1 MGFAIFGDYLSKRK
15 IPPNSVL
22 VIKQIQ
28 DIFTKLLNRNSDG
41 YDVFDFR
48 VGTLI
53 GTTLICLI
61 PFFNEHFDRLIPDI
75 PIARNTLII
84 IQILIIFA
92 SYHVI
97 FIKKW
102 ANEIGNLF
110 SLVYAFIISFAC
122 YFGHFQNI
130 HIVSTLIFLL
140 GISGMFKTRVM
151 MTLYVFFACGCF
163 IGLIWL
169 SDLDPHPKKILTPII
184 ILLFATFYYVFYIK
198 LNYVDKLKNREI
210 ELMESESWFRNIF
223 DNAPVGIVML
233 NEAFRVFK
241 FNQYFQKITG
251 YTEGELFELG
261 LRNLIHQEDYMTPEQ
276 FKNFFNTENSYAE
289 QRLFHK
295 SGKTIWVRLTMSQ
308 MTVNGKIYTITMF
321 NDISSERFADSQLQE
336 SNRQLK
342 AQNESLEEF
351 SYVISHDLQ
360 EPLRMI
366 TSFSQFVK
374 IRYVNPLGNEDANK
388 DFEYVIDGAKRMSTL
403 IKDMKE
409 YTQWSAKNIPVEA
422 VNVREVLLETQQN
435 LMIAIQRSEAVI
447 NASNLPIIMVN
458 RLVLVQVFQNLI
470 SNAIKYRHPK
480 RQPVIDITVEKSSGE
495 WIFKFQDNGI
505 GFDNKHKDRV
515 FGIFQRLNN
524 DRVMGNGI
532 GLAICKRIIVK
543 QGGRIWAESV
553 VDEGSIFS
561 FSIPFFNKNHV
572 YTEGVTQED
581 IMETA
586 EV

>member
-1 MGFAIFGDYLSKRK
+1 M
-15 IPPNSVL
+15 L

-53 GTTLICLI
+53 GTTLICLVPSI
-61 PFFNEHFDRLIPDI
+61 NEHFDRLIPDI

-586 EV
+586 TKL

>member
-1 MGFAIFGDYLSKRK
+1 M
-15 IPPNSVL
+15 L

-53 GTTLICLI
+53 GTTLICLVPSI
-61 PFFNEHFDRLIPDI
+61 NEHFDRLIPDI

-130 HIVSTLIFLL
+130 HIVSTLMFLL

-169 SDLDPHPKKILTPII
+169 SDIDPHPKKILTPII

-198 LNYVDKLKNREI
+198 LNYVDKLKEREI

-295 SGKTIWVRLTMSQ
+295 SSKTIWVRLTMSQ

-388 DFEYVIDGAKRMSTL
+388 DFEYVIDGAKRMSAL
-403 IKDMKE
+403 C
-409 YTQWSAKNIPVEA
+409 SRFSLSVGPVGCSPSLHF
-422 VNVREVLLETQQN
+422 R
-435 LMIAIQRSEAVI
+435 
-447 NASNLPIIMVN
+447 
-458 RLVLVQVFQNLI
+458 RL
-470 SNAIKYRHPK
+470 Y
-480 RQPVIDITVEKSSGE
+480 
-495 WIFKFQDNGI
+495 
-505 GFDNKHKDRV
+505 
-515 FGIFQRLNN
+515 
-524 DRVMGNGI
+524 
-532 GLAICKRIIVK
+532 
-543 QGGRIWAESV
+543 
-553 VDEGSIFS
+553 
-561 FSIPFFNKNHV
+561 
-572 YTEGVTQED
+572 
-581 IMETA
+581 
-586 EV
+586 